1 MPARIITVR
10 AKTRADLRRKIMQ
23 EIKRQTKQ
31 GMPFARAGYES
42 RKVRKSRGLYEI
54 EISVHS

>member
-1 MPARIITVR
+1 MPAKIITVR
-10 AKTRADLRRKIMQ
+10 AKTRDALRKKIMQ
-23 EIKRQTKQ
+23 EIKEQAKK
-31 GMPFARAGYES
+31 GMPFVRVGYES

>member
-1 MPARIITVR
+1 MPAKIITVR
-10 AKTRADLRRKIMQ
+10 AKTRDALRKKIMQ
-23 EIKRQTKQ
+23 EIKEQAKK
-31 GMPFARAGYES
+31 GMPFVRAGYES